1 MSSARSAHNVD
12 DKCQVTSHKSLST
25 QGTTHTLHAVRTK
38 LNQQPRVPESGDGV
52 CQRCS
57 IFQAKKNQRLNSSF
71 ESIFYSSAVC
81 AVCRVR
87 SCVSTVVCV
96 LIPFGFRACK
106 EHEAALRFRAA
117 LARPPGAKLS
127 IGTDIG
133 QLPNYN

>member
-1 MSSARSAHNVD
+1 MFPSRVSCCPTKTDRAPATEIADRPGWSVGTASRQASGEGVQISVTVCKFFAVPCAFLRSPCAF
-12 DKCQVTSHKSLST
+12 L
-25 QGTTHTLHAVRTK
+25 
-38 LNQQPRVPESGDGV
+38 
-52 CQRCS
+52 
-57 IFQAKKNQRLNSSF
+57 RL
-71 ESIFYSSAVC
+71 
-81 AVCRVR
+81 RVR
-87 SCVSTVVCV
+87 IPGTVSRCGVSTVVCV

>member
-1 MSSARSAHNVD
+1 MS
-12 DKCQVTSHKSLST
+12 
-25 QGTTHTLHAVRTK
+25 
-38 LNQQPRVPESGDGV
+38 
-52 CQRCS
+52 RCG
-57 IFQAKKNQRLNSSF
+57 
-71 ESIFYSSAVC
+71 
-81 AVCRVR
+81 
-87 SCVSTVVCV
+87 VSTVVCV